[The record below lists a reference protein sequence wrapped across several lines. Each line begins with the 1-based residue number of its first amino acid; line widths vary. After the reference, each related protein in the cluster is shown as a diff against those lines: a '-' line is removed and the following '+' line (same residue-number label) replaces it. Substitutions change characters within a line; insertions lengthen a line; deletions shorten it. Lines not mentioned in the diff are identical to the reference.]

1 MPTASRSRRL
11 PSNPPTPRP
20 APQGPRTPAPTNWAV
35 VIAAFGAGVIGAAHV
50 GKVPAAL
57 PAIRAEFGLDLVSAG
72 WVVSIFSATAIL
84 FAMAAGLLSD
94 RLGHRRVVIGGLL
107 LLASGSAASALATG
121 GWMLL
126 ATRLVEGI
134 GYIIAVV
141 AAPSIIA
148 QAAAPPD
155 RRLAVG
161 VWGAF
166 MPTGMGAM
174 LIAAPFLQLVIGW
187 RGSWAVTAAL
197 TVIWAA
203 VMAHV
208 FRGWQGG
215 KATALPEHP
224 WRNLLI
230 TVRARGPW
238 LLSLCFG
245 FYALPWIALMV
256 WLPTFIVEQRGLPVR
271 YAALLTV
278 AAVLI
283 NLPGNIL
290 GGWLSHKSVPRGL
303 LIAVAG
309 GMIVISG
316 PFIYL
321 DVLPDA
327 GRFAV
332 CLVYSFVSG
341 VVPAA
346 LLGAAPWFAPGP
358 GQIATTNGLIVQGS
372 HFGLLSGPP
381 LAAALVGLTGG
392 WQGGALLFA
401 ACGAGVLV
409 LAVLIHRE
417 DTRIGAAQ
425 GSSESST
432 P

>member
-1 MPTASRSRRL
+1 
-11 PSNPPTPRP
+11 
-20 APQGPRTPAPTNWAV
+20 V
-35 VIAAFGAGVIGAAHV
+35 VIAAFGAGVVGAAHV

-57 PAIRAEFGLDLVSAG
+57 PAIRAEFGLDLVTAG
-72 WVVSIFSATAIL
+72 WIVSIFSATAIL
-84 FAMAAGLLSD
+84 FGMAGGLLSD
-94 RLGHRRVVIGGLL
+94 RLGHRRVAIGGLL
-107 LLASGSAASALATG
+107 LLACGAAMGSLATG
-121 GWMLL
+121 GGMLL
-126 ATRLVEGI
+126 ATRLAEGL
-134 GYIIAVV
+134 GYIIAGV

-148 QAAAPPD
+148 QASAPAD

-161 VWGAF
+161 LWGAF

-174 LIAAPFLQLVIGW
+174 LIAAPFLQAWIGW

-197 TVIWAA
+197 TLLWAGL
-203 VMAHV
+203 MA
-208 FRGWQGG
+208 RLCYRWQAPGPR
-215 KATALPEHP
+215 TPPEHP
-224 WRNLLI
+224 WRNLLV

-245 FYALPWIALMV
+245 FYSLPWIALMV

-278 AAVLI
+278 AAVLF

-290 GGWLSHKSVPRGL
+290 GGWLSHKSVPRGA
-303 LIAVAG
+303 LIAVVG
-309 GMIVISG
+309 TMIAVSG
-316 PFIYL
+316 PLIYL
-321 DVLPDA
+321 DILPDG
-327 GRFAV
+327 GRFSM
-332 CLVYSFVSG
+332 CLAYSFVSG
-341 VVPAA
+341 IVPAA

-372 HFGLLSGPP
+372 HLGLLSGPP

-392 WQGGALLFA
+392 WQGGAILFA
-401 ACGAGVLV
+401 ACGAGVL
-409 LAVLIHRE
+409 LFAVLIHRE
-417 DTRIGAAQ
+417 ERRLGAAQ